1 MSISST
7 SILQIQNRF
16 TSLEGPT
23 LPLSI
28 PKMAPH
34 REQQQTQSGPIVS
47 SLRTAASHENSI
59 HEAAPENKAAENVP
73 FYTPAQV
80 PAPGTALDT
89 QLSGKPIPKLFT
101 PIKIRGV
108 TMQNRIWVSPMCQY
122 SAHEGFHTPWH
133 VAHYGSL
140 AQRGVSDL

>member
-1 MSISST
+1 
-7 SILQIQNRF
+7 
-16 TSLEGPT
+16 
-23 LPLSI
+23 
-28 PKMAPH
+28 MAPH
-34 REQQQTQSGPIVS
+34 REQQQTRSCPIVT
-47 SLRTAASHENSI
+47 SLRAAAGPKNGI
-59 HEAAPENKAAENVP
+59 HEAAPENKAADNVS
-73 FYTPAQV
+73 FYTPAQI

-89 QLSGKPIPKLFT
+89 HVSGKPIPKLFT

-140 AQRGVSDL
+140 AQGGVSDL